1 MNKRLLTVLLMLPVC
16 SLVVMSQPSTGE
28 DQKPNFIMILAD
40 DLGYADLSMNGSN
53 QITTPNVDKL
63 AKGGLTFTKGYV
75 SSPVCSPSRAGLLTG
90 VNQVEFGFDNNLAEN
105 QPGSDPR
112 FAGLP
117 INQKTIAKRL
127 QELGYATGLVGKW
140 HLGDKEQFHPLNRGF
155 DEFWGYLGGGHDYFR
170 AETGNKGLLAP
181 VISNYRSPQEITY
194 LTDDKG
200 DECVDFIERHKE
212 GPFFLYASFNAPHAP
227 MQAREKD
234 LALFGHISDPKRRTY
249 AAMVYRLDINIGKI
263 MESLEREGL
272 LENTLV
278 IFLSDN
284 GGPPDQN
291 SAINAPYRGQKGIL
305 LEGGIRVPFIFS
317 WQSHLPGGETYD
329 LPVSSLDIAPTLF
342 ELAGGSANKEDFSG
356 VNLMPFVQDQK
367 SEQPHETLMWRF
379 TISAA
384 LLEDGW
390 KLVRIPDRLPM
401 LYYLPTDT
409 AELSD
414 VSLDSLH
421 VTERLLNK
429 LGEWDVRLPNPLFFE
444 GAKWKKKQLDLY
456 DQEYILEQPQVIEQ
470 N

>member
-1 MNKRLLTVLLMLPVC
+1 MNKRLLTFLLMLPVC
-16 SLVVMSQPSTGE
+16 SLVVMSQPSTRE
-28 DQKPNFIMILAD
+28 DQKPNFIIILAD
-40 DLGYADLSMNGSN
+40 DLGYADLSMHGSN

-105 QPGSDPR
+105 QPGLDPQ

-117 INQKTIAKRL
+117 IHQKTIAKRL
-127 QELGYATGLVGKW
+127 QELGYVTGLIGKW

-155 DEFWGYLGGGHDYFR
+155 DEFWGYLGGGHDYFQT
-170 AETGNKGLLAP
+170 ETGNKDLLAP
-181 VISNYRSPQEITY
+181 IISNYKSPQEITY

-200 DECVDFIERHKE
+200 DECANFIERHKE
-212 GPFFLYASFNAPHAP
+212 EPFFLYASFNAPHTP
-227 MQAREKD
+227 MQAREED

-249 AAMVYRLDINIGKI
+249 AAMVHRLDMNIGKI

-272 LENTLV
+272 RENTLV

-284 GGPPDQN
+284 GGPLDQN

-317 WQSHLPGGETYD
+317 WQSHLPEGKTYD
-329 LPVSSLDIAPTLF
+329 LPVSSLDIAPTLL
-342 ELAGGSANKEDFSG
+342 ELAGGTADKEDFSG
-356 VNLMPFVQDQK
+356 VNLIPFIQNQK
-367 SEQPHETLMWRF
+367 SDQPHETLMWRF
-379 TISAA
+379 TISTA
-384 LLEDGW
+384 LLEDDW

-409 AELSD
+409 AELND
-414 VSLDSLH
+414 LSLDSLH

-429 LGEWDVRLPNPLFFE
+429 LGEWDVRLPHPLFFE

-456 DQEYILEQPQVIEQ
+456 NQEYILKQPQVIKQ